1 MRISICIPHYNRAQY
16 LLVVL
21 ESIRCQTYPDIEVI
35 ISDDCSTDDSA
46 SVIPAYIARVEAN
59 SHVTFRYVRREKN
72 GGYDINLRTALEL
85 ATGEYLFILGNDDAL
100 ATDHTAAD
108 IASLLDTL
116 GKPDVAFGNYCLY
129 GDRSHIDRRALST
142 AVIGKGPSV
151 AIKAFRSFSFV
162 AGIIFRR
169 DAFEAHNTSKH
180 DGTVYVQMYLGARII
195 AAGGVLATIDV
206 PLVAKD
212 VVVGGVDTT
221 SYRDTLKRDNSKLMK
236 KAGGLNAVAGV
247 ICDAILPCVALNQ
260 QRMHAVSIYQQILT
274 KTYAHWL
281 HQYRKDGV
289 YRASVNLA
297 LGCAPRE
304 LMRFGYRDAI
314 TYLRILPIYLVVT
327 SIGVLAPMWLLEM
340 AKARLYT
347 RSKRLL

>member
-21 ESIRCQTYPDIEVI
+21 ESIRRQTYSDIEVI

-46 SVIPAYIARVEAN
+46 SVIPAYIARVGAD

-72 GGYDINLRTALEL
+72 GGYDINTRTSLEL

-100 ATDHTAAD
+100 ATDHTVAD
-108 IASLLDTL
+108 LVGILETL
-116 GKPDVAFGNYCLY
+116 GMPDVAFGNYCLY
-129 GDRSHIDRRALST
+129 GDRNHVGRRALST

-169 DAFEAHNTSKH
+169 NAFEAYNTSKH

-212 VVVGGVDTT
+212 VVVGGVDTS
-221 SYRDTLKRDNSKLMK
+221 SYRDTLKRDNSKFMK

-247 ICDAILPCVALNQ
+247 VCDAILPYVAPD
-260 QRMHAVSIYQQILT
+260 QRRNYAISIYQQILT

-289 YRASVNLA
+289 YKAALNLA
-297 LGCAPRE
+297 LGCAPSD
-304 LMRFGYRDAI
+304 LMRFGYKDAMTHI
-314 TYLRILPIYLVVT
+314 RILPTYLFVT
-327 SIGVLAPMWLLEM
+327 SIGLFAPLWLLDRL
-340 AKARLYT
+340 KAQLYL
-347 RSKRLL
+347 RSKRL

>member
-46 SVIPAYIARVEAN
+46 SVIPEYIARVEAD
-59 SHVTFRYVRREKN
+59 SHVIFRYVRREKN
-72 GGYDINLRTALEL
+72 GGYDINLRTSLEL

-100 ATDHTAAD
+100 ATDHTVAD
-108 IASLLDTL
+108 LAGILDTL
-116 GKPDVAFGNYCLY
+116 AKPDVAFGNYCLY
-129 GDRSHIDRRALST
+129 GDRNHVGRRALST

-169 DAFEAHNTSKH
+169 DAFETYNTSKY
-180 DGTVYVQMYLGARII
+180 DGTVYVQIYLGTRII
-195 AAGGVLATIDV
+195 AAGGVLATIDM

-212 VVVGGVDTT
+212 VVVGGVDTS
-221 SYRDTLKRDNSKLMK
+221 SYRDTLIRDNSKLMK
-236 KAGGLNAVAGV
+236 RTGGLNAVAGV
-247 ICDAILPCVALNQ
+247 VCEAILPHVAPE
-260 QRMHAVSIYQQILT
+260 QRRSYAISIYQQILT

-289 YRASVNLA
+289 YRAAVNLA
-297 LGCAPRE
+297 LGCTPRD
-304 LMRFGYRDAI
+304 LMQFGYRDTV
-314 TYLRILPIYLVVT
+314 TYLRILPIYVVVT
-327 SIGVLAPMWLLEM
+327 GVGLFSPLWLLDM
-340 AKARLYT
+340 AKARLYM
-347 RSKRLL
+347 RSKRL

>member
-46 SVIPAYIARVEAN
+46 SVIPEYIARAKSE
-59 SHVTFRYVRREKN
+59 SHVAFRYVRRERN
-72 GGYDINLRTALEL
+72 GGYDRNLRAALEL
-85 ATGEYLFILGNDDAL
+85 ATGEYLLILGNDDAL
-100 ATDHTAAD
+100 ATNHTVAD
-108 IASLLDTL
+108 VAGILQAL
-116 GKPDVAFGNYCLY
+116 GNPDVAFGNYCLY
-129 GDRSHIDRRALST
+129 GDRNNIGRRALST

-169 DAFEAHNTSKH
+169 SAFEAYNTSQY

-247 ICDAILPCVALNQ
+247 VCEAILPCVAPD
-260 QRMHAVSIYQQILT
+260 QRRSYAISIYQQILT

-289 YRASVNLA
+289 FRAAVNLA
-297 LGCAPRE
+297 LGCAPGD

-314 TYLRILPIYLVVT
+314 TSLRILPTYAFVT
-327 SIGVLAPMWLLEM
+327 GIGLFAPLWLLDI
-340 AKARLYT
+340 AKERLYI
-347 RSKRLL
+347 RSKRL

>member
-1 MRISICIPHYNRAQY
+1 M
-16 LLVVL
+16 VL

-46 SVIPAYIARVEAN
+46 SVIPEYIAKVGDE
-59 SHVTFRYVRREKN
+59 SHVAFRYVRREKN
-72 GGYDINLRTALEL
+72 GGYDRNLRAALEL
-85 ATGEYLFILGNDDAL
+85 ATGEYLLILGNDDAL
-100 ATDHTAAD
+100 ATNHTVAD
-108 IASLLDTL
+108 VAGILETMGL
-116 GKPDVAFGNYCLY
+116 PDVAFGNYCQY
-129 GDRSHIDRRALST
+129 GDRSHIGRRALAT

-169 DAFEAHNTSKH
+169 NAFEAYNTSKF

-212 VVVGGVDTT
+212 VVVGGVDTS

-247 ICDAILPCVALNQ
+247 VCEAILPCVAPD
-260 QRMHAVSIYQQILT
+260 QRRSYAISIYLQILT

-289 YRASVNLA
+289 FRAAANLA
-297 LGCAPRE
+297 LGCTPGD
-304 LMRFGYRDAI
+304 LMRFGYRDTI
-314 TYLRILPIYLVVT
+314 TYLRILPIYIVVT
-327 SIGVLAPMWLLEM
+327 GIGLFAPLGLLDM
-340 AKARLYT
+340 VKARLYV
-347 RSKRLL
+347 RSKRL

>member
-46 SVIPAYIARVEAN
+46 SVIPEYIARVEAD
-59 SHVTFRYVRREKN
+59 SHVIFRYVRREKN
-72 GGYDINLRTALEL
+72 GGYDINLRTSLEL

-100 ATDHTAAD
+100 ATDHTVAD
-108 IASLLDTL
+108 LAGILDTL

-129 GDRSHIDRRALST
+129 GDRNHVGRRALST

-169 DAFEAHNTSKH
+169 NAFEAYNTSKH

-212 VVVGGVDTT
+212 VVVGGVDTS

-236 KAGGLNAVAGV
+236 RAGGLNAVAGV
-247 ICDAILPCVALNQ
+247 VCDAILPCVDPNQ
-260 QRMHAVSIYQQILT
+260 RRNYAVSIYQQILT

-289 YRASVNLA
+289 YLASVNLA
-297 LGCAPRE
+297 LGCSPGD
-304 LMRFGYRDAI
+304 LMRFGYRDTV
-314 TYLRILPIYLVVT
+314 TYLRILPIYVVVT
-327 SIGVLAPMWLLEM
+327 GVGLFSPLWLLDM
-340 AKARLYT
+340 LKARLYL
-347 RSKRLL
+347 RSKRL